1 MHGPRSDFPCGTV
14 HHDAQKSTKTTLPQ
28 IAEPADVAVWIAH
41 GDVGCFVSDAVTE
54 FLAGRGGLA
63 PLPFLTTRSRALLR
77 VTCASGGRGNCLV
90 ECSISQLLFSRFQDL
105 VEQRSV
111 GTGFEVFQRAQES
124 G

>member
-1 MHGPRSDFPCGTV
+1 MS
-14 HHDAQKSTKTTLPQ
+14 A
-28 IAEPADVAVWIAH
+28 
-41 GDVGCFVSDAVTE
+41 VSDAVTE
-54 FLAGRGGLA
+54 FLRPAGSVA
-63 PLPFLTTRSRALLR
+63 FLDHPVAGVITRHLR
-77 VTCASGGRGNCLV
+77 ASGGRGNCLV